1 MGSEM
6 CIRDRGWMLDVLNCV
21 NIIEDRD
28 FTLEQM
34 YSFEKMLAEKH
45 PDNHHIK
52 DKIRQQLQMLRDNGI
67 IEFIGRGRYRKNN

>member
-1 MGSEM
+1 
-6 CIRDRGWMLDVLNCV
+6 
-21 NIIEDRD
+21 
-28 FTLEQM
+28 M
-34 YSFEKMLAEKH
+34 YSFEKMLAGKH